1 MTRPGR
7 LELLLG
13 MLVELPEV
21 RGLIGLQLRP
31 SSAPLKF
38 LPGVPPEAPAARATD
53 HVPTRPRRTVA
64 VRPRVLVPVPSPRK
78 RPLWP
83 RRRPLWRTARLLR
96 IPLANCAVDGAVSV
110 RHARRAERSS
120 LLEPWA
126 ENTLHM
132 SMNLATR
139 LEVQTVRQ
147 SVRMAS
153 QVAASS
159 LAMEAHVQS
168 RDQSSKRAFNAHAA
182 RPNGRPNVHAT
193 AKHGSNASS
202 CRCHFH
208 RQKSIR
214 SG

>member
-1 MTRPGR
+1 MPGVARPHR
-7 LELLLG
+7 
-13 MLVELPEV
+13 PPPAS
-21 RGLIGLQLRP
+21 LQC
-31 SSAPLKF
+31 PLKF
-38 LPGVPPEAPAARATD
+38 LPGVPPEAPAARATY

-168 RDQSSKRAFNAHAA
+168 RDQSSKRGSPEWPPECACYCQA
-182 RPNGRPNVHAT
+182 REQRIFMSLSFPPAEINQKWMNGNL
-193 AKHGSNASS
+193 
-202 CRCHFH
+202 
-208 RQKSIR
+208 
-214 SG
+214 